1 MLSRSSR
8 LRATASVAAGGLLLL
23 SACGSSDSD
32 SGSGSSGSSS
42 AGGSGAAG
50 GGTVSITDA
59 QNRTVQVPKNPKKV
73 VVLDWS
79 SARSLHALDAEIVGV
94 PKSNGDLPA
103 DLKQV
108 SDKATK
114 VGTLFEP
121 DYEGISKLN
130 PDLVVVGARSGNKKV
145 VDELTKITPAVIDM
159 STVDDPTKVI
169 QSVGTRYT
177 QLASIYGK
185 DADAKTTLAT
195 MNKNIADLKKKASG
209 EGGTTMFASVS
220 GGKVSVY
227 GAGSR
232 FGRVWTDFGFKP
244 VAAKLNE
251 KGQHGEEINQEF
263 FVKYNPAH
271 ILVLDRGRAVGDA
284 GKPALDVL
292 NNGLVDKTDAAKNKK
307 IALVDGFAWYLAP
320 DSPVSVEQMV
330 KDARKAL

>member
-8 LRATASVAAGGLLLL
+8 LGATASVVVGGLLL
-23 SACGSSDSD
+23 SACGGSG
-32 SGSGSSGSSS
+32 SGSGSSASQSGAGGS
-42 AGGSGAAG
+42 AGGN

-59 QNRTVQVPKNPKKV
+59 QDRTVKVPKNPKKV

-79 SARSLHALDAEIVGV
+79 AARSLHALDAEIVGL
-94 PKSNGDLPA
+94 PKPNGDLPS
-103 DLKQV
+103 DLKAA
-108 SDKATK
+108 SDKATA

-145 VDELTKITPAVIDM
+145 VDELTKITPNVIDM
-159 STVDDPTKVI
+159 STSRDPKTVI
-169 QSVGTRYT
+169 KSVGERYT
-177 QLASIYGK
+177 QLASIFGK
-185 DADAKTTLAT
+185 EADAKTTLAT
-195 MNKNIADLKKKASG
+195 MNTNIADLRKKASAESG
-209 EGGTTMFASVS
+209 KTMFASVS
-220 GGKVSVY
+220 GGKVSVF

-244 VAAKLNE
+244 VDAKLNE

-271 ILVLDRGRAVGDA
+271 LLVLDRGRAVGDA

-292 NNGLVDKTDAAKNKK
+292 NNGLVGKTDAAKNKK

-330 KDARKAL
+330 KDAQKAL